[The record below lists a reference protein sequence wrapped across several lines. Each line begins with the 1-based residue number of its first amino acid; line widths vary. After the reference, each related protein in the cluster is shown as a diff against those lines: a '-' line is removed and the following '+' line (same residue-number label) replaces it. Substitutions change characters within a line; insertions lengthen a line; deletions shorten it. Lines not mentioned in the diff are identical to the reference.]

1 MQVVEKSNEGLSR
14 VLEVRV
20 GKDDLNSR
28 LDAKIKEITPRLNIK
43 GFRPGKVPPAHV
55 RKIYGRDL
63 MGDIVNETVTETQA
77 KALEDAKI
85 RPAGPPDVKP
95 VTDIE
100 KVVKGEED
108 LAYELAVEIM
118 PEFEPVD
125 PKTLELK
132 KPVYAASDADVDE
145 AMKELLGQAKSYE
158 TKGGK
163 APKAAE
169 GDMVVIDF
177 VGRID
182 GEAFEGG
189 TANDAELVLGSG
201 QFIPGF
207 EDQLKGAKAGDSKT
221 VKVTFPEDYGVPT
234 LAGKAAEFETT
245 VKEVKAPKDAT
256 ADDEFA
262 KRVGFEDLDGLK
274 NALKTQL
281 EQQYASA
288 SRFKLK
294 RHLLD
299 ALDSGHAFELPA
311 KMVEAEFATI
321 WQQVEADKAR
331 GGLPPEDAD
340 KSEDE
345 LKAEYRKIAER
356 RVRLGLV
363 LAEIGRRNNVTVTD
377 QELSNAIMNE
387 ARRYPGQE
395 KEVFEFYRS
404 NPNAAAQLRAPIYEE
419 KVCDFLFGAAKVS
432 DETVSKEDL
441 FADEDM
447 PA

>member
-55 RKIYGRDL
+55 RKVFGRDL
-63 MGDIVNETVTETQA
+63 MGDIVNEAVNETQQ
-77 KALEDAKI
+77 KALDDAKI
-85 RPAGPPDVKP
+85 RPAAPPEVKP
-95 VTDIE
+95 VTDID

-108 LAYELAVEIM
+108 LAYELAVEVM
-118 PEFEPVD
+118 PEFDPVD
-125 PKTLELK
+125 AKSLKLER
-132 KPVYAASDADVDE
+132 PTYEATDADIDE
-145 AMKELLGQAKSYE
+145 AMKDILGQARSYE

-177 VGRID
+177 IGRID

-189 TANDAELVLGSG
+189 TANDAQLVLGSG

-207 EDQLKGAKAGDSKT
+207 EDQLKGAKTGDSKT
-221 VKVTFPEDYGVPT
+221 VKVTFPADYGVPA
-234 LAGKAAEFETT
+234 LAGKDAEFETT
-245 VKEVKAPKDAT
+245 VKEIKAPQDSE

-262 KRVGFEDLDGLK
+262 KRVGFENLEGLRG
-274 NALKTQL
+274 ALKTQL
-281 EQQYASA
+281 EQQYAAA

-299 ALDSGHAFELPA
+299 ALDSSHDFTLPA
-311 KMVEAEFATI
+311 RMVDAEFATI
-321 WQQVEADKAR
+321 WRQVEADKQK
-331 GGLPPEDAD
+331 GSLPPEDAE

-345 LKAEYRKIAER
+345 LKAEYKKIAER

-363 LAEIGRRNNVTVTD
+363 LAVIGRRNNVTVSD

-395 KEVFEFYRS
+395 KDVFEFYRS

-419 KVCDFLFGAAKVS
+419 KVCDFLFDTAKVK
-432 DETVSKEDL
+432 DKKVSKDEL
-441 FADEDM
+441 FADEDL